1 MRSASP
7 WHAGFVAEK
16 GATTRRAAALENDR
30 GARARAAALA
40 VLRTLLAMAVSA
52 ALCLGAV
59 NGWERA
65 RSSPLLAVRKVSV
78 RGAAHARPAEL
89 IARSGLLVG
98 QNILRV
104 DLAAAARGVES
115 SPWVISASVS
125 RRLPMTV
132 EVEVV
137 ERRPAAKIVLGA
149 SYLVDVEGKVFK
161 KVAEEDGALELPLF
175 TGLSRADWDD
185 RRPEAQARI
194 LLGLEFLEAWN
205 KEGLPPQQL
214 GELRFDNAGRIT
226 ALARL
231 PVSKSSKSG
240 DSGED
245 QLVQE
250 VRVGSGPFGAK
261 LHRLGLVRAALA
273 RKGEQAS
280 RIDLDNQV
288 RPDTVAAQI
297 IPPPDRPAPRG
308 ASGPNAQE

>member
-1 MRSASP
+1 MKGASP
-7 WHAGFVAEK
+7 MHAGFVAEK

-30 GARARAAALA
+30 GTRVKAAALA

-52 ALCLGAV
+52 ALCLFAV
-59 NGWERA
+59 NGWEWA

-78 RGAAHARPAEL
+78 RGATHAREGDL
-89 IARSGLLVG
+89 IARSGLLAG

-125 RRLPMTV
+125 RRLPIAV
-132 EVEVV
+132 EVEVI
-137 ERRPAAKIVLGA
+137 ERKPAAKIVLGA
-149 SYLVDVEGKVFK
+149 SYLVDVEGQVFK
-161 KVAEEDGALELPLF
+161 RVAEEDGALELPLF
-175 TGLSRADWDD
+175 TGFSRADWDD
-185 RRPEAQARI
+185 RRPELQARI
-194 LLGLEFLEAWN
+194 LLGLEFLEAWS
-205 KEGLPPQQL
+205 KEGLPPRQL
-214 GELRFDNAGRIT
+214 GELRFDNAGRVT
-226 ALARL
+226 ALATL
-231 PVSKSSKSG
+231 ASKEG
-240 DSGED
+240 A
-245 QLVQE
+245 LVQE

-261 LHRLGLVRAALA
+261 LHRLSLVRAALA